1 MRFTKRFMFM
11 RWAMPALA
19 FMALYPVV
27 LIVLGGW
34 NTLMVSLIDHWYE
47 LLACVS
53 ISFFCSAVNKWV
65 GMYHEAVDMVNAC
78 QRLQDMPAD
87 KVIYEPI
94 GKILNVHAISRCSRV
109 RESVTAQELWI
120 NAGDLYSHLDII
132 IARELAYVKCWEEE
146 GFHSFLLDNFVFGV
160 MSPTGKYECSVKS
173 RVEG

>member
-1 MRFTKRFMFM
+1 MFM

-27 LIVLGGW
+27 LIVLAGW

-65 GMYHEAVDMVNAC
+65 GMYHKAVDLVNAC
-78 QRLQDMPAD
+78 QRLQDMSPD

-94 GKILNVHAISRCSRV
+94 GKILNVHAVSRCGRV
-109 RESVTAQELWI
+109 HESATAHDLNIKADDLYRHLFILIAQELV
-120 NAGDLYSHLDII
+120 N
-132 IARELAYVKCWEEE
+132 VKCWEEE
-146 GFHSFLLDNFVFGV
+146 GFHIFVFENIFLGV
-160 MSPTGKYECSVKS
+160 LSPRGEV
-173 RVEG
+173 